1 MVPGNFGCGAAVLAA
16 ITMLAP
22 SRAARSPMALPIP
35 RLAPEMNKVF
45 PFRLGM
51 QFIGIFD
58 ALTFPPETRACL
70 YLNLDFAVGRS
81 QAASNFSSAFLKAN
95 GLSRNRW

>member
-35 RLAPEMNKVF
+35 RLAPVMNKVF
-45 PFRLGM
+45 PFSVGM
-51 QFIGIFD
+51 QCIRVFD
-58 ALTFPPETRACL
+58 ALTFQPGTRARPGRC
-70 YLNLDFAVGRS
+70 LDFPLELF
-81 QAASNFSSAFLKAN
+81 QAASNFSIAFLKAN
-95 GLSRNRW
+95 GLSRNR